1 MKLDLKS
8 DDMPVIKTLVNKNFV
23 GPSTIALDVENGN
36 KYFFLS

>member
-8 DDMPVIKTLVNKNFV
+8 DMPVIKTLVNKNFV